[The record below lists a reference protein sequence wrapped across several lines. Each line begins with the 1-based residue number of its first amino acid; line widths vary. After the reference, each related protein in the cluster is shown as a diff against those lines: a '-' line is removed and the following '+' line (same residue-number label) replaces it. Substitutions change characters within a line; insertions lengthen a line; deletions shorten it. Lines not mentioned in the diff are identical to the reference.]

1 MNVIVSATRDP
12 SMAKTVSVLL
22 FVKVVGRPFPRFDP
36 AYYVETWLLR
46 EGRSVVDTDS
56 KAACTRCKLARA
68 SQVPGMSADVS

>member
-1 MNVIVSATRDP
+1 MQRTCIGPSIYATECERGFSQMNVIVSATRDP

-46 EGRSVVDTDS
+46 EGR
-56 KAACTRCKLARA
+56 
-68 SQVPGMSADVS
+68 